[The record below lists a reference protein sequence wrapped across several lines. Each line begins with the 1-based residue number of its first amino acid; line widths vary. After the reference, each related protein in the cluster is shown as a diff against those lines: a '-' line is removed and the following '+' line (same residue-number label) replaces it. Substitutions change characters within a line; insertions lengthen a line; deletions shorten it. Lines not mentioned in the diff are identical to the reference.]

1 MIAAEEDAMSQPRST
16 LLSNVIAILIVAVA
30 CPVALFG
37 GSMVGCVGQGFTS
50 ECAMSAIVLAPVLL
64 LIAGV
69 VAGIFTRGWL
79 GLFLIW
85 VGVAIGMSAI
95 LVLTYAV
102 GRPVPLDIFAGAI
115 ATVWFLVPVWIG
127 YAGARLVASLL
138 RRTPEA

>member
-1 MIAAEEDAMSQPRST
+1 MPRSRST
-16 LLSNVIAILIVAVA
+16 LRDALAVLAVAVA

-50 ECAMSAIVLAPVLL
+50 ECAMSAIVIAPVMLL
-64 LIAGV
+64 VAGV
-69 VAGIFTRGWL
+69 VAGFLTSGWL

-85 VGVAIGMSAI
+85 VGVAIGMTAI
-95 LVLTYAV
+95 LILTFAV

-127 YAGARLVASLL
+127 YAGTRLVANLV
-138 RRTPEA
+138 RRPPEA